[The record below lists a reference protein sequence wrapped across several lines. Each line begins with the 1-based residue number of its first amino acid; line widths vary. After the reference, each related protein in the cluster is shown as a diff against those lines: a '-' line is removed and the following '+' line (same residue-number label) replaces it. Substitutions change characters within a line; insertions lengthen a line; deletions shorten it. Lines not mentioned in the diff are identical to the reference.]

1 MSTLVSETTVK
12 IKQIIINAAEKAMND
27 GSLPKTQLTDFSV
40 ETPADHS
47 HGDYA
52 VNAAMVWAR
61 NFKSAPA
68 KIAKAILDNVDFEGS
83 LIKSAEMAGP
93 GFINMF
99 LADVYYADIL
109 LDIEQ
114 KGESYGRSNVG
125 QGKKIMV
132 EFVSA
137 NPTGPMHI
145 GNARGGALGDCLAAV
160 LDMAGYDVT
169 REFYINDAGNQIQKF
184 AASLEAR
191 YLQIYMPETEFPEDG
206 YHGADIAVRAKE
218 FADINGDSF
227 LNKDEESR
235 RKALVDFALPLNI
248 EGLKQDLATYRINYD
263 VWFRESSLYKDGT
276 LKNVL
281 SKMKSDGLTYENDGA
296 VWYKATEHGGEKD
309 EVLVRAN
316 GNPTYFAADIAYH
329 YNKFALR
336 GFDTVINVWG
346 ADHHGHVARLKG
358 AMDAIGLDG
367 SKLDVVLMQLVRL
380 MQNGEMVKVSKRT
393 GKSITLKTLLDEVPL
408 DAARFIF
415 NSKEPNTHIE
425 FDLDLAAQQSSQ
437 NPVYYVQYAYARIN
451 SIIKNLNGEGIGK
464 RKCSREELAAL
475 TAPEERELIRQ
486 LSSLTGEIVAA
497 ANSYDSAR
505 ITRYVYDLAT
515 LFHKFYNA
523 CRVKVEDE
531 QLMQARLNLCSDT
544 ATVIKNVLTMLKIS
558 APESM

>member
-1 MSTLVSETTVK
+1 MSIIVSQTIDK
-12 IKQIIINAAEKAMND
+12 IKQIIIDAAGKAMKD
-27 GSLPKTQLTDFSV
+27 GSLPAAELPDFTV
-40 ETPADHS
+40 ETPADRS

-61 NFKSAPA
+61 SFKSAPA
-68 KIAKAILDNVDFEGS
+68 KIAQAILDNADFTGS
-83 LIKSAEMAGP
+83 PIKSAEIAGP

-99 LADVYYADIL
+99 LADEYYADIL

-114 KGESYGRSNVG
+114 KGENYGRSNVG
-125 QGKKIMV
+125 QGKKVMV

-145 GNARGGALGDCLAAV
+145 GNARGGALGDCLSAV

-184 AASLEAR
+184 AVSLEAR
-191 YLQIYMPETEFPEDG
+191 YLQIFKPEIEFPEDG
-206 YHGADIAVRAKE
+206 YHGADITVRAKE
-218 FADINGDSF
+218 FADINTDSF
-227 LNKDEESR
+227 VNADEETR
-235 RKALVDFALPLNI
+235 RKALVDYALPLNI
-248 EGLKQDLATYRINYD
+248 EGLRQDLETYRINYD
-263 VWFRESSLYKDGT
+263 VWFRESSLYESGALDK
-276 LKNVL
+276 VL
-281 SKMKSDGLTYENDGA
+281 NKMKSDSLTYEKDGA
-296 VWYKATEHGGEKD
+296 IWYKATEYGGEKD

-329 YNKFALR
+329 YNKFAIR

-367 SKLDVVLMQLVRL
+367 SKLDIVLMQLVRL
-380 MQNGEMVKVSKRT
+380 MQNGEMVRVSKRT

-415 NSKEPNTHIE
+415 NSKEPNTHLE
-425 FDLDLAAQQSSQ
+425 FDLDLAVEKSSQ

-451 SIIKNLNGEGIGK
+451 SIIKNLSGEGIQK
-464 RKCSREELAAL
+464 RNCTREELAAL

-497 ANSYDSAR
+497 AKSYDSAR

-531 QLMQARLNLCSDT
+531 NLMQARLNLCNDT

>member
-12 IKQIIINAAEKAMND
+12 IKQIIINAATKAMND
-27 GSLPKTQLTDFSV
+27 GSLPQAELPDFSV

-61 NFKSAPA
+61 SFRSAPA
-68 KIAKAILDNVDFEGS
+68 KIAKIILDNADFEGS

-99 LADVYYADIL
+99 LADEYFADIL

-114 KGESYGRSNVG
+114 KGEAYGRSNLG
-125 QGKKIMV
+125 QGKKVMV

-184 AASLEAR
+184 ASSLEAR
-191 YLQIYMPETEFPEDG
+191 YLQIFKPETEFPEDG
-206 YHGADIAVRAKE
+206 YHGADIGVRAKE
-218 FADINGDSF
+218 FADINGDSYV
-227 LNKDEESR
+227 LADAEAR
-235 RKALVDFALPLNI
+235 RNALVDFALPLNI
-248 EGLKQDLATYRINYD
+248 EGLRQDLATYRINYD
-263 VWFRESSLYKDGT
+263 VWFRESSLYESGALDK
-276 LKNVL
+276 VL
-281 SKMKSDGLTYENDGA
+281 TKMKSDGLTYENDGA
-296 VWYKATEHGGEKD
+296 IWYKATEHGGEKD

-329 YNKFALR
+329 YNKFVIR

-367 SKLDVVLMQLVRL
+367 NRLDIVLMQLVRL

-393 GKSITLKTLLDEVPL
+393 GKSITLKTLLEEVPL

-415 NSKEPNTHIE
+415 NSKEPNTHLE

-451 SIIKNLNGEGIGK
+451 SIIKNLNGEGIKK
-464 RKCSREELAAL
+464 RSCTREELASL

-497 ANSYDSAR
+497 AKSYDSAR
-505 ITRYVYDLAT
+505 ITRYVFDLAT

-531 QLMQARLNLCSDT
+531 KLMQARLNLCSDT
-544 ATVIKNVLTMLKIS
+544 STVIKNVLTMLKIS